1 MRYKINTENYH
12 NFQVYE
18 INKLAPRSYFIPYPD
33 RAQADAVSG
42 RERRYRSSKVV
53 CLNGEWDFKF
63 YPKPAEL
70 PVIIDTDTM
79 QFDKIDVPSCWQFR
93 GYAKPFYV
101 NTRYQFPCNP
111 PKIPTTE
118 KVAKTFCMMG
128 ADYGLKP
135 RRQDP
140 G

>member
-42 RERRYRSSKVV
+42 RERRYCSPKVV

-70 PVIIDTDTM
+70 PQI
-79 QFDKIDVPSCWQFR
+79 S
-93 GYAKPFYV
+93 V
-101 NTRYQFPCNP
+101 NA
-111 PKIPTTE
+111 
-118 KVAKTFCMMG
+118 V
-128 ADYGLKP
+128 
-135 RRQDP
+135 
-140 G
+140 